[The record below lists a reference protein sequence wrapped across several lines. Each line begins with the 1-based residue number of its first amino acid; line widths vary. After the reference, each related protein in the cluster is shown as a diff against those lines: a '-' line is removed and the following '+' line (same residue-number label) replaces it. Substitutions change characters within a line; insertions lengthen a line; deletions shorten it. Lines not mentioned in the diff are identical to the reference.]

1 MKTVGKYN
9 LFKALSTVAT
19 VGTPIITLSC
29 CSDLFIHRPE
39 TSISA
44 AGMLAI
50 FIALLFA
57 KDKIAE
63 NLKMPSA
70 AVVSLISLILIVM
83 IENLLIP
90 MKAVCIATL
99 ITSGI
104 DEFTFKRFYKS
115 LESELP
121 GTANKYKYFGFL
133 FCKTDNLKE

>member
-9 LFKALSTVAT
+9 LFKGLSTVAT

-29 CSDLFIHRPE
+29 CSDLFVRKPE

-44 AGMLAI
+44 AGMFAI

-70 AVVSLISLILIVM
+70 AVVSLVGLILIVM

-99 ITSGI
+99 VTSGI

-121 GTANKYKYFGFL
+121 EIINKYKHFGFL